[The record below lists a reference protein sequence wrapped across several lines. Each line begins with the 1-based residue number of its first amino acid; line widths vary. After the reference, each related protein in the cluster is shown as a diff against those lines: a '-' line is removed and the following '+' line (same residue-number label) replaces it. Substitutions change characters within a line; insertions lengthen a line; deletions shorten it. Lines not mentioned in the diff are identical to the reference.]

1 LKITVVSGRYR
12 VNNLDPSLFPCHG
25 IAQDF
30 ALRPQFLA
38 FPKQAGGP
46 AKRLK
51 LVPPPGTTFA
61 SNDASLRCFSG
72 PGALVTSAPSPVK
85 NRSRQARQRKYE
97 EENTEAVS
105 HGLST
110 FKIF

>member
-1 LKITVVSGRYR
+1 MRGLRSLKITVVSGRYR
-12 VNNLDPSLFPCHG
+12 VNNLDPALFPCHG

-38 FPKQAGGP
+38 FPKPAGGP

-61 SNDASLRCFSG
+61 SNDESLRCFSG

-97 EENTEAVS
+97 EENTEAV
-105 HGLST
+105 
-110 FKIF
+110 

>member
-1 LKITVVSGRYR
+1 MRGLRSLKITVVSGRYR

-38 FPKQAGGP
+38 FPKQAGGS

-72 PGALVTSAPSPVK
+72 PGALVTSTPLPRQEPFQAPLFQCEDK
-85 NRSRQARQRKYE
+85 DM
-97 EENTEAVS
+97 
-105 HGLST
+105 
-110 FKIF
+110 